1 MLQLLS
7 SSIPGTYSTKIWMST
22 ELAENRD
29 LGPLGHPYHRGVLGF
44 SRHFITHLKI
54 AQGLRD
60 RAAMRTVERRGRHRK
75 NRIPFKN
82 VVFPRIVTQKHSYV
96 MYCQPLR

>member
-29 LGPLGHPYHRGVLGF
+29 LGPLGHPHHRSVLGF
-44 SRHFITHLKI
+44 CRHFITHLKV
-54 AQGLRD
+54 AQGLRGLQSGFTRLGEIAGA
-60 RAAMRTVERRGRHRK
+60 RAWDSRNLGT
-75 NRIPFKN
+75 I
-82 VVFPRIVTQKHSYV
+82 
-96 MYCQPLR
+96 L